1 MRQNW
6 IYKRKKP
13 RDHKLCASLEEA
25 IRRSGLRDGMTV
37 SFHHA
42 FRGGDLTINLVMET
56 IAKMGFKKSDPGLQ
70 LAERLPRAAG

>member
-6 IYKRKKP
+6 IYKRKN
-13 RDHKLCASLEEA
+13 RATTNCAPAEEA

-42 FRGGDLTINLVMET
+42 FRGGDLTINTVMET
-56 IAKMGFKKSDPGLQ
+56 IAKMGFKT
-70 LAERLPRAAG
+70 